1 VFDRIR
7 KLREVGVLGI
17 NRRNADYTLVYNP
30 RRLYPLVD
38 DKLQTKHLALGAG
51 MAVPE
56 LYGVISHEYEI
67 KRLPE
72 LLAPHASFVIK
83 PAHGSGGNG
92 IVVVTGRMR
101 RLYRKAGGLLVSPE
115 ELAYHVSNTLSGL
128 YSLGGYPDQAII
140 EYRVQFDPVFEAIS
154 YQGVPDIRIIVFL
167 GVPVLAMVRL
177 PTRASEGK
185 ANLHQGAI
193 GVAGIHE
200 KFLTLELAYALRDRI
215 QRAHPEVRVV
225 MTRYWDTDVG
235 LTERIEMANQLDADL
250 FLSLHYNA
258 AVHPRALGF
267 ETYFLVAS
275 EATPGKAQV
284 RGKPVATA
292 SMKITGITN
301 TVDDHPTQGTY
312 HQTIVTIE
320 RDLAR
325 ERQHR
330 DSGLLA
336 RVVQQQLNRQ
346 LHSVNRGV
354 KQANF
359 AVLRGALMPAV
370 VVESAFLTHPEEG
383 RKLTHAAHRARVST
397 ALLRAIETFDRDL
410 TERSR

>member
-1 VFDRIR
+1 VKVDAKIALAALAVLAVSSLTRPAR
-7 KLREVGVLGI
+7 AVPPRVGGI
-17 NRRNADYTLVYNP
+17 DL
-30 RRLYPLVD
+30 PLVLAAYD
-38 DKLQTKHLALGAG
+38 RVRQVDYEETSGDLARHRPLQKIHT
-51 MAVPE
+51 
-56 LYGVISHEYEI
+56 
-67 KRLPE
+67 
-72 LLAPHASFVIK
+72 
-83 PAHGSGGNG
+83 
-92 IVVVTGRMR
+92 IVLDPGH
-101 RLYRKAGGLLVSPE
+101 GGL
-115 ELAYHVSNTLSGL
+115 N
-128 YSLGGYPDQAII
+128 
-140 EYRVQFDPVFEAIS
+140 
-154 YQGVPDIRIIVFL
+154 
-167 GVPVLAMVRL
+167 
-177 PTRASEGK
+177 
-185 ANLHQGAI
+185 QGAI